1 MEPTSR
7 PLTFASTAGML
18 VSHEPCFHTYS
29 QLTHDKF
36 MLKDCFKPQTTV
48 VVGSF
53 IQLALCAV
61 LPLRWAVVPPLAVL
75 FNSIVTT
82 TIQLYSTNPN
92 EYNKNVVPGRAT
104 AQLPFS
110 TGSFGSTPGASPV
123 VVFHLGIQANHPLGV
138 AAPGMEQISKYFMAM
153 HNDLASKRDEYGMLS
168 SSTWRGDEK
177 SSNNTLLLIY
187 YFRDIESLHRF
198 AHDELHRKAWDYVN
212 KSKLKHVGIFHETF
226 NVPAHEYENV
236 YVNCH
241 PVLMGH
247 ATVKTTEGGEEEER
261 WINSL
266 VSADTPLLKT
276 QYARMSRDE
285 HGRLKDTE

>member
-18 VSHEPCFHTYS
+18 
-29 QLTHDKF
+29 
-36 MLKDCFKPQTTV
+36 
-48 VVGSF
+48 
-53 IQLALCAV
+53 
-61 LPLRWAVVPPLAVL
+61 
-75 FNSIVTT
+75 
-82 TIQLYSTNPN
+82 
-92 EYNKNVVPGRAT
+92 
-104 AQLPFS
+104 
-110 TGSFGSTPGASPV
+110 
-123 VVFHLGIQANHPLGV
+123 ANHPLGL

-153 HNDLASKRDEYGMLS
+153 HNDLASKRDEY
-168 SSTWRGDEK
+168 
-177 SSNNTLLLIY
+177 
-187 YFRDIESLHRF
+187 ESLHRF

-226 NVPAHEYENV
+226 NVPAREYENV

-247 ATVKTTEGGEEEER
+247 ATVKTTEGGEEEKR

>member
-1 MEPTSR
+1 MTKSEFHSKLEPTSR

-18 VSHEPCFHTYS
+18 
-29 QLTHDKF
+29 F
-36 MLKDCFKPQTTV
+36 MFKDCFKPQTTV

-61 LPLRWAVVPPLAVL
+61 LPLRWAVVPSLAVL
-75 FNSIVTT
+75 LNSIVTT
-82 TIQLYSTNPN
+82 TIQLYSTKPN
-92 EYNKNVVPGRAT
+92 EYNKNVVPGRST

-110 TGSFGSTPGASPV
+110 TGFFGSTPGASPV
-123 VVFHLGIQANHPLGV
+123 VVFHLGIQTNHPLGL
-138 AAPGMEQISKYFMAM
+138 AAPGMEQTSKYFMAM
-153 HNDLASKRDEYGMLS
+153 HKDLNSKRDEYGMLS
-168 SSTWRGDEK
+168 SSTWRGDER

-187 YFRDIESLHRF
+187 YFRDLESLHRF

-212 KSKLKHVGIFHETF
+212 KSKLNHVGIFHETF
-226 NVPAHEYENV
+226 NVPAREYENV

-247 ATVKTTEGGEEEER
+247 MTVKTAEGVEEEER

-266 VSADTPLLKT
+266 VSADTALLKT
-276 QYARMSRDE
+276 QYARMARDE
-285 HGRLKDTE
+285 HGS